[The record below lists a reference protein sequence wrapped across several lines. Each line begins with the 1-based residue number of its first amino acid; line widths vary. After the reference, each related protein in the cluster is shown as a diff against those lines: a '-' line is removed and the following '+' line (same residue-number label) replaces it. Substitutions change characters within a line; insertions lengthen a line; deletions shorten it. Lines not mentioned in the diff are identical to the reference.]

1 MERVYASIDLKSF
14 YASVECMERG
24 LDRLTTNLVVADSSR
39 TEKTIC
45 LAVSPSLKKYGIPGR
60 ARLFEVNEKVR
71 NVNFK
76 RRLKANNN
84 KFIGKSYD
92 DTKLENN
99 NSLELDFIIA
109 KPRMAYYMKYSTD
122 IYNVYLKYISPDD
135 IFSYSIDE
143 VFCDLT
149 SYLKTYNVTAKELVS
164 KIIMDVYRTTG
175 ITATA
180 GIGTNMF
187 LCKVAMDILAKHAE
201 PDCNGVRIAILDERS
216 FRKKLW
222 SHTPITD
229 FWRVGK
235 GYSKSLERYGIYTMG
250 DVARCSVGKINQFHN
265 EELLYRLFGINAE
278 LIIDHAWGWEPCTI
292 AHIKAYRPQS
302 SSIENGQVLHCPYTA
317 EKTRLIVKEM
327 TDQLLLQLVD
337 KGLVTDQ
344 MVLTIGY
351 DIENLTDLKRREQYH
366 GDIVTD
372 RYGRKIP
379 KSAHGSVN
387 IGRFTSSAKLATE
400 TVLKL
405 YDTIIDQNLLVRR
418 LSLTA
423 NHVVPEGSEPTRK
436 KPQQLDLFTD
446 YEELEKKEQEEKAA
460 LDKEKKMQQAM
471 LQIKK
476 KFGKNAILKGMNLL
490 DGATAKERNEQIG
503 GHKA

>member
-1 MERVYASIDLKSF
+1 MEKVYASIDLKSF
-14 YASVECMERG
+14 YASVECIERG
-24 LDRLTTNLVVADSSR
+24 LDPLTTNLVVADSSR

-149 SYLKTYNVTAKELVS
+149 SYLKTYNITAKELVS

-201 PDCNGVRIAILDERS
+201 PDCNGVRIAVLDERS

-250 DVARCSVGKINQFHN
+250 DVARCSILN
-265 EELLYRLFGINAE
+265 EDLLYKLFGVNAE
-278 LIIDHAWGWEPCTI
+278 LLIDHSWGWECTTI
-292 AHIKAYRPQS
+292 SDIKGCKPENKSIS
-302 SSIENGQVLHCPYTA
+302 SGQVLSCPYNY
-317 EKTRLIVKEM
+317 KKSRLILKEM
-327 TDQLLLQLVD
+327 VDLLVLDMVGKKYLTDML
-337 KGLVTDQ
+337 
-344 MVLTIGY
+344 VLTVDY
-351 DIENLTDLKRREQYH
+351 AVENLRYNNNFNGKLKE
-366 GDIVTD
+366 D
-372 RYGRKIP
+372 RYGRMVP
-379 KSAHGSVN
+379 KPAHGTFRLEN
-387 IGRFTSSAKLATE
+387 MTSSTI
-400 TVLKL
+400 TIMDGFLKL
-405 YDTIIDQNLLVRR
+405 FDKIVNKDLLIRKINICVGNLLREDEITT
-418 LSLTA
+418 SY
-423 NHVVPEGSEPTRK
+423 E
-436 KPQQLDLFTD
+436 QLDLFTD
-446 YEELEKKEQEEKAA
+446 IKEKLKQDEK
-460 LDKEKKMQQAM
+460 LQKEKK
-471 LQIKK
+471 LQETVIDIKNK
-476 KFGKNAILKGMNLL
+476 YGKNAIIKAFNLEE
-490 DGATAKERNEQIG
+490 GATTLSRNRQIG
-503 GHKA
+503 GHSE

>member
-24 LDRLTTNLVVADSSR
+24 LDPLTTNLVVADSSR

-71 NVNFK
+71 NINFK

-201 PDCNGVRIAILDERS
+201 PDCNRVRIAILDERS

-250 DVARCSVGKINQFHN
+250 DVARCSVLN
-265 EELLYRLFGINAE
+265 EDLLYKLFGVNAE
-278 LIIDHAWGWEPCTI
+278 LLIDHSWGWECTTI
-292 AHIKAYRPQS
+292 SDVKECKPENKSIS
-302 SSIENGQVLHCPYTA
+302 SGQVLSCPYNY
-317 EKTRLIVKEM
+317 EKSRLILKEM
-327 TDQLLLQLVD
+327 VDLLVLDMVGKKYLTDML
-337 KGLVTDQ
+337 
-344 MVLTIGY
+344 VLTVDY
-351 DIENLTDLKRREQYH
+351 DVENLRYNNNFNGKLKE
-366 GDIVTD
+366 D
-372 RYGRKIP
+372 RYGRMVP
-379 KSAHGSVN
+379 KPAHGTFRLDN
-387 IGRFTSSAKLATE
+387 MTSSTM
-400 TVLKL
+400 TIMDGFLKL
-405 YDTIIDQNLLVRR
+405 FDKIVNKDLLIRKINICVGNLLREDEI
-418 LSLTA
+418 STSY
-423 NHVVPEGSEPTRK
+423 E
-436 KPQQLDLFTD
+436 QLDLFTD
-446 YEELEKKEQEEKAA
+446 IKEKLKQDEK
-460 LDKEKKMQQAM
+460 LQKEKK
-471 LQIKK
+471 LQETVIGIKNK
-476 KFGKNAILKGMNLL
+476 YGKNAIIKAFNLEE
-490 DGATAKERNEQIG
+490 GATTLSRNRQIG
-503 GHKA
+503 GHSE

>member
-24 LDRLTTNLVVADSSR
+24 LDPLTTNLVVADSSR

-250 DVARCSVGKINQFHN
+250 DVARCSILN
-265 EELLYRLFGINAE
+265 EDLLYRLFGVNAE
-278 LIIDHAWGWEPCTI
+278 LLIDHSWGWECTTI
-292 AHIKAYRPQS
+292 SDIKRCKPESKSIS
-302 SSIENGQVLHCPYTA
+302 SGQVLSCPYNY
-317 EKTRLIVKEM
+317 EKSRLILKEM
-327 TDQLLLQLVD
+327 VDLLVLDMVGKKYLTDML
-337 KGLVTDQ
+337 
-344 MVLTIGY
+344 VLTVDY
-351 DIENLTDLKRREQYH
+351 DVENLKYNSNFNGKLNE
-366 GDIVTD
+366 D
-372 RYGRKIP
+372 RYGRMVP
-379 KSAHGSVN
+379 KPAHGTFRLEN
-387 IGRFTSSAKLATE
+387 MTSSTM
-400 TVLKL
+400 TIMDGFLKL
-405 YDTIIDQNLLVRR
+405 FDKIVNKDLLIRKINICVGNLLREDKI
-418 LSLTA
+418 STSY
-423 NHVVPEGSEPTRK
+423 E
-436 KPQQLDLFTD
+436 QLDFFTD
-446 YEELEKKEQEEKAA
+446 IEEK
-460 LDKEKKMQQAM
+460 LKQDEKLQKEKK
-471 LQIKK
+471 LQETVICIKNK
-476 KFGKNAILKGMNLL
+476 YGKNAIIKAFNLEE
-490 DGATAKERNEQIG
+490 GATTLSRNKQIG
-503 GHKA
+503 GHSE

>member
-24 LDRLTTNLVVADSSR
+24 LDPLTTNLVVADSSR

-71 NVNFK
+71 NINFK

-143 VFCDLT
+143 VFCNLT

-250 DVARCSVGKINQFHN
+250 DVARCSILN
-265 EELLYRLFGINAE
+265 EDLLYKLFGVNAE
-278 LIIDHAWGWEPCTI
+278 LLIDHSWGWECTTI
-292 AHIKAYRPQS
+292 SDVKECKPENKSIS
-302 SSIENGQVLHCPYTA
+302 SGQVLSCPYNY
-317 EKTRLIVKEM
+317 EKSRLILKEM
-327 TDQLLLQLVD
+327 VDLLVLDMVGKKYLTDML
-337 KGLVTDQ
+337 
-344 MVLTIGY
+344 VLTVDY
-351 DIENLTDLKRREQYH
+351 DVENLKYNSNFNGKLKE
-366 GDIVTD
+366 D
-372 RYGRKIP
+372 RYGRMVP
-379 KSAHGSVN
+379 KPAHGTFRLEN
-387 IGRFTSSAKLATE
+387 MTSSTM
-400 TVLKL
+400 TIMDGFLKL
-405 YDTIIDQNLLVRR
+405 FDKIVNKDLLIRKINICVGNLLREDEI
-418 LSLTA
+418 STSY
-423 NHVVPEGSEPTRK
+423 E
-436 KPQQLDLFTD
+436 QLDLFTD
-446 YEELEKKEQEEKAA
+446 IKEKLKQDEK
-460 LDKEKKMQQAM
+460 LQKEKK
-471 LQIKK
+471 LQETVIGIKNK
-476 KFGKNAILKGMNLL
+476 YGKNAIIKAFNLEE
-490 DGATAKERNEQIG
+490 GATTLSRNRQIG
-503 GHKA
+503 GHSE

>member
-24 LDRLTTNLVVADSSR
+24 LDPLTTNLVVADSSR

-92 DTKLENN
+92 DTKLEDN
-99 NSLELDFIIA
+99 NSLKLDFIIA

-149 SYLKTYNVTAKELVS
+149 SYLKTYNITAKELVS

-201 PDCNGVRIAILDERS
+201 PDCNGVRVAILDERS

-250 DVARCSVGKINQFHN
+250 DVARCSILN
-265 EELLYRLFGINAE
+265 EDLLYKLFGVNAE
-278 LIIDHAWGWEPCTI
+278 LLIDHSWGWECTTI
-292 AHIKAYRPQS
+292 SDIKECKPENKSIS
-302 SSIENGQVLHCPYTA
+302 SGQVLSCPYNY
-317 EKTRLIVKEM
+317 EKSRLILKEM
-327 TDQLLLQLVD
+327 VDLLVLDMVGKKYLTDML
-337 KGLVTDQ
+337 
-344 MVLTIGY
+344 VLTVDY
-351 DIENLTDLKRREQYH
+351 AVENLRYNNNFNGKLKE
-366 GDIVTD
+366 D
-372 RYGRKIP
+372 RYGRMVP
-379 KSAHGSVN
+379 KPAHGTFRLEN
-387 IGRFTSSAKLATE
+387 MTSSTM
-400 TVLKL
+400 TIMDGFLKL
-405 YDTIIDQNLLVRR
+405 FDKIVNKDLLIRKINICVGNLLREDEITT
-418 LSLTA
+418 SY
-423 NHVVPEGSEPTRK
+423 E
-436 KPQQLDLFTD
+436 QLDLFTD
-446 YEELEKKEQEEKAA
+446 IKEKLKQDEK
-460 LDKEKKMQQAM
+460 LQKEKK
-471 LQIKK
+471 LQETVIGIKNK
-476 KFGKNAILKGMNLL
+476 YGKNAIIKAFNLEE
-490 DGATAKERNEQIG
+490 GATTLSRNRQIG
-503 GHKA
+503 GHSE

>member
-24 LDRLTTNLVVADSSR
+24 LDPLTTNLVVADSSR

-45 LAVSPSLKKYGIPGR
+45 LAVSPSLKKHGIPGR

-71 NVNFK
+71 NVNSK

-250 DVARCSVGKINQFHN
+250 DVARCSVLN
-265 EELLYRLFGINAE
+265 EDLLYKLFGVNAE
-278 LIIDHAWGWEPCTI
+278 LLIDHSWGWECTTI
-292 AHIKAYRPQS
+292 SDVKECKPENKSIS
-302 SSIENGQVLHCPYTA
+302 SGQVLSCPYNY
-317 EKTRLIVKEM
+317 EKSRLILKEM
-327 TDQLLLQLVD
+327 VDLLVLDMVGKKYLTDML
-337 KGLVTDQ
+337 
-344 MVLTIGY
+344 VLTVDY
-351 DIENLTDLKRREQYH
+351 DVENLKYNSNFNGKLKE
-366 GDIVTD
+366 D
-372 RYGRKIP
+372 RYGRMVP
-379 KSAHGSVN
+379 KPAHGTFRLEN
-387 IGRFTSSAKLATE
+387 MTSSTM
-400 TVLKL
+400 TIMDGFLKL
-405 YDTIIDQNLLVRR
+405 FDKIVNKDLLIRKINICVGNLLRDDEI
-418 LSLTA
+418 STSY
-423 NHVVPEGSEPTRK
+423 E
-436 KPQQLDLFTD
+436 QLDLFTD
-446 YEELEKKEQEEKAA
+446 IKEKLKQDEK
-460 LDKEKKMQQAM
+460 LQKEKK
-471 LQIKK
+471 LQETVIGIKNK
-476 KFGKNAILKGMNLL
+476 YGKNAIIKAFNLEE
-490 DGATAKERNEQIG
+490 GATTLSRNRQIG
-503 GHKA
+503 GHSE